1 MSAEDHCSDEPTR
14 LENTIMAIFSSQTPN
29 YRARAAAPASQVRL
43 TAGADTQDDCAV
55 FSFHGNQ
62 QLVVG
67 SDYVRGPKFRLY
79 EYGLLTEYDL
89 GYYLAAANISD
100 VAAMGAHPIGLLS
113 VIRYPPAMTDFVFKQ
128 VVLGIHDACETFGAP
143 NVGGDIGGAER
154 LILSATAL
162 GVCRPGGA
170 LLRSGAK
177 AGELVCLTGPT
188 GTAGAA
194 TAYFRARDTSD
205 DIETRHRE
213 ELLASW
219 ARPRARTT
227 AGITMGESGVV
238 TSCQDTSDGLKATL
252 ECVASASGVG
262 ITVFEDR
269 LRIPPPVRAVCRH
282 LRLDPLEVIMGDSV
296 DFELLF
302 TVPPEKQ
309 DPLEEMFDE
318 AGAEFHSI
326 GVTTSERGVHLETRS
341 GQRLPLPGKSWRH
354 QQN

>member
-1 MSAEDHCSDEPTR
+1 M
-14 LENTIMAIFSSQTPN
+14 
-29 YRARAAAPASQVRL
+29 
-43 TAGADTQDDCAV
+43 
-55 FSFHGNQ
+55 
-62 QLVVG
+62 VG

-113 VIRYPPAMTDFVFKQ
+113 VVRYPPAMTDFVFGQ
-128 VVLGIHDACETFGAP
+128 VMQGIHDACETFGAP

-170 LLRSGAK
+170 LMRSGAK
-177 AGELVCLTGPT
+177 PGELVCLTGPT

-194 TAYFRARDTSD
+194 TAYFRAHSTSE
-205 DIETRHRE
+205 DIERHHRE
-213 ELLASW
+213 DLLASW
-219 ARPRARTT
+219 ARPQARTT
-227 AGITMGESGVV
+227 AGIVLGESGVV

-252 ECVASASGVG
+252 ECIASASGVG
-262 ITVFEDR
+262 ITVLEDQ
-269 LRIPPPVRAVCRH
+269 LRIPAPVRAVCTH
-282 LRLDPLEVIMGDSV
+282 LFLDPLSVIMGDSV

-302 TVPPEKQ
+302 TVSPEKLDLLQ
-309 DPLEEMFDE
+309 HVFDE
-318 AGAEFHSI
+318 AEVQFHPI
-326 GVTTSERGVHLETRS
+326 GMTTSDKSVHLETRS
-341 GQRLPLPGKSWRH
+341 GQRLPLPGKAWRH

>member
-1 MSAEDHCSDEPTR
+1 MSGEDRCSDEPTR
-14 LENTIMAIFSSQTPN
+14 LENTIMTIFSGQTSR
-29 YRARAAAPASQVRL
+29 YRTRTASPSGRVCL

-55 FSFHGNQ
+55 FSFRGDQ

-89 GYYLAAANISD
+89 GYYLAAANFSD

-113 VIRYPPAMTDFVFKQ
+113 VIRYPPAMTDFAFGQ
-128 VVLGIHDACETFGAP
+128 VVQGIHDACETFGAP

-170 LLRSGAK
+170 LLRRGAK

-194 TAYFRARDTSD
+194 TAYFRAQDTSED
-205 DIETRHRE
+205 VEARYRD

-219 ARPRARTT
+219 ARPGARTA
-227 AGITMGESGVV
+227 AGIAMGESGLV

-252 ECVASASGVG
+252 ECVAGASGVG
-262 ITVFEDR
+262 ITVFEDQ
-269 LRIPPPVRAVCRH
+269 LRIPPAVRTVCTH
-282 LRLDPLEVIMGDSV
+282 LALDPLSVVMGDSV

-302 TVPPEKQ
+302 TVPPDRQ
-309 DPLEEMFDE
+309 DQLRRLFDE
-318 AGAEFHSI
+318 AGAEFHPI
-326 GVTTSERGVHLETRS
+326 GVTTSEMSVHLETSS
-341 GQRLPLPGKSWRH
+341 GQRLPLPGKPWRH

>member
-1 MSAEDHCSDEPTR
+1 MSAEDRCSDEPTR
-14 LENTIMAIFSSQTPN
+14 LENTIMAIFSSQTAG
-29 YRARAAAPASQVRL
+29 YRARETAPSGHVRL
-43 TAGADTQDDCAV
+43 TAGADAQDDCAV
-55 FSFHGNQ
+55 FSFRGEQ

-100 VAAMGAHPIGLLS
+100 VAAMGAQPIGLLS
-113 VIRYPPAMTDFVFKQ
+113 VVRYPPAMTDFVFKQ
-128 VVLGIHDACETFGAP
+128 VMQGIHDACETFGAP

-194 TAYFRARDTSD
+194 TAYFRARHPGE
-205 DIETRHRE
+205 DIETNHRK
-213 ELLASW
+213 ELLAGW
-219 ARPRARTT
+219 ARPQARTA
-227 AGITMGESGVV
+227 AGIAMGESGVV

-252 ECVASASGVG
+252 ECVASASDVG
-262 ITVFEDR
+262 ITVFEDQ
-269 LRIPPPVRAVCRH
+269 LRIPAAVRAVCTH
-282 LRLDPLEVIMGDSV
+282 LSLDPLSVVMGDSV

-302 TVPPEKQ
+302 TVPPGKQ
-309 DPLEEMFDE
+309 RLLRQRFDE
-318 AGAEFHSI
+318 AEAGFHPI
-326 GVTTSERGVHLETRS
+326 GVTTDEKGVRLETRS
-341 GQRLPLPGKSWRH
+341 GQRLPLPGKAWRH